1 MFTLIPLGAAGEIG
15 ASCFYLNIEGTGII
29 LDCGMHPKKTGIDS
43 LPAFDLI
50 KDLPVDFVLISH
62 AHQDHLGALPFLV
75 KNHPYVRIITTPQ
88 TRAIAELTLHDS
100 VSILKEQIGENEG
113 INFYSRE
120 EIDLLIQ
127 SIEYIAYGDEF
138 FLTGYQHKSSEPI
151 KATFLDAGHILGS
164 AGILLEF
171 NDRKLFYT
179 GDINLDTQELLAG
192 ADLPKTKVDILLI
205 ETTYGSTDS
214 SQLRNWN
221 DESEMF
227 VKEANKIIND
237 GGSILIPVFALG
249 KTQEVLAAMWNLMQK
264 RKLIETD
271 IYTGGLGTKINRVYD
286 YNRYVVKYSDPE
298 LELNKIPQK
307 NIYEVENHEDFF
319 KTSSIILA
327 SSGMMLE
334 KTISFK
340 LGKTWL
346 KKNNSAIFTVGFM
359 EETTPGY
366 KFANSIK
373 GNSIQLTNNNELSE
387 VKCTVKNFRFSSH
400 TKREG
405 LLEIVTKLKPDN
417 VILVHGDP
425 AAIKW
430 VGASII
436 KNLQNIKV
444 FEAEK
449 GKKITF
455 N

>member
-1 MFTLIPLGAAGEIG
+1 MPDI
-15 ASCFYLNIEGTGII
+15 Y
-29 LDCGMHPKKTGIDS
+29 
-43 LPAFDLI
+43 
-50 KDLPVDFVLISH
+50 
-62 AHQDHLGALPFLV
+62 
-75 KNHPYVRIITTPQ
+75 
-88 TRAIAELTLHDS
+88 
-100 VSILKEQIGENEG
+100 
-113 INFYSRE
+113 
-120 EIDLLIQ
+120 
-127 SIEYIAYGDEF
+127 
-138 FLTGYQHKSSEPI
+138 
-151 KATFLDAGHILGS
+151 LGS

-307 NIYEVENHEDFF
+307 NIYEVENHENFF

-400 TKREG
+400 TKRKG

-436 KNLQNIKV
+436 KNHQNIKV

>member
-1 MFTLIPLGAAGEIG
+1 M
-15 ASCFYLNIEGTGII
+15 
-29 LDCGMHPKKTGIDS
+29 DS

-50 KDLPVDFVLISH
+50 KDIPVDFVLISH

-100 VSILKEQIGENEG
+100 VSILKEQIGEDEE
-113 INFYSRE
+113 IDFYTHE

-127 SIEYIAYGDEF
+127 SIEYKSYGDEF
-138 FLTGYQHKSSEPI
+138 FLTGYKHKSSEPI
-151 KATFLDAGHILGS
+151 KVTFFDAGHILGS
-164 AGILLEF
+164 AGILIEF
-171 NDRKLFYT
+171 NNRKLFYT
-179 GDINLDTQELLAG
+179 GDINLNKQELLTG
-192 ADLPKTKVDILLI
+192 AILPKSKVNILLI

-214 SQLRNWN
+214 LQLRNWE

-227 VKEANKIIND
+227 AKEANKIINE

-249 KTQEVLAAMWNLMQK
+249 KTQEVLAAIWNLMQK
-264 RKLIETD
+264 KKLIETD

-286 YNRYVVKYSDPE
+286 YNRYAVKYSNPE

-307 NIYEVENHEDFF
+307 NVYEVENHEDFF
-319 KTSSIILA
+319 KAPSIVLV

-346 KKNNSAIFTVGFM
+346 KRSNSAVFTVGFM

-373 GNSIQLTNNNELSE
+373 GNTIKFSNNDEHSQI
-387 VKCTVKNFRFSSH
+387 KCTIKNFRFSSH

-405 LLEIVTKLKPDN
+405 LLEIVTRLKPDN
-417 VILVHGDP
+417 VILVHGDSP
-425 AAIKW
+425 AINW
-430 VGASII
+430 VGASIL
-436 KNLQNIKV
+436 KNHKNVKV
-444 FEAEK
+444 FDAEK
-449 GKKITF
+449 GKKISIG
-455 N
+455 